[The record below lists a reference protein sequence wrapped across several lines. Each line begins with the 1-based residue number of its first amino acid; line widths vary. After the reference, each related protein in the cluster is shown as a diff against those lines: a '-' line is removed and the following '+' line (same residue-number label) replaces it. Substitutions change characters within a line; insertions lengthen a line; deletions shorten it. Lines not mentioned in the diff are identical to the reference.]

1 MCFEISNVPGKVPS
15 RVNNLSPAH
24 AGARLVRS
32 ALKRIA
38 PPMPRFRH
46 STLLAVLALCL
57 IGVPCAG
64 QSTRVQET
72 VIDAAAPHTPFPHFW
87 EQMFGSGRANLSLR
101 ESYRNDLRDVRKVT
115 EFRYVRFHAIFHD
128 ENGVYDED
136 ATGRPVYNF
145 SYVDQIYDGL
155 LANGVRPFVEISF
168 MPRKLAARPDVHA
181 FWYKQIVAPP
191 KDYAK
196 WDDLIRS
203 FARHLVERYG
213 IDEVAQW
220 YFEVWNEPNID
231 FWTGD
236 PKQQTYFE
244 LYDHTARALKSVDT
258 RLRVGGPSTAAAAWV
273 DAFIAHLAQENVP
286 ADFIS
291 SHGYA
296 DDTVENLFHT
306 GESIPMDQRVCRA
319 IGKVRGQI
327 AASARPTLPL
337 FWTEWNVPSFGPLN
351 ARDTVYVGPALADDI
366 RQCDGLVQMMSFWT
380 FDDVFEETGVV
391 QEPFHGGFGLIA
403 AGGIKKPS
411 YDAFA
416 LLHLL
421 GHERIANAA
430 SNILVTRRE
439 DGTLVLAAWNLVD
452 PDQTGTG
459 RSLQLRFEGVSP
471 RSQVT
476 IRRADSEHGNTL
488 AAYAAMGEPR
498 YPTRAQIDELNRAAD
513 PGPPEVT
520 RLADGR
526 LPLELPVNGLAILEV
541 ASSR

>member
-1 MCFEISNVPGKVPS
+1 
-15 RVNNLSPAH
+15 
-24 AGARLVRS
+24 
-32 ALKRIA
+32 
-38 PPMPRFRH
+38 
-46 STLLAVLALCL
+46 VLALSFAA
-57 IGVPCAG
+57 IPCAA
-64 QSTRVQET
+64 QSSNTQEI
-72 VIDAAAPHTPFPHFW
+72 VVDAAAPRTPFPHFW
-87 EQMFGSGRANLSLR
+87 EQMFGSGRANLTLR
-101 ESYRNDLRDVRKVT
+101 ESYRNDLRDVKKVT
-115 EFRYVRFHAIFHD
+115 EFRYVRFHAVFHD

-136 ATGRPVYNF
+136 ASSHPVYNF

-155 LANGVRPFVEISF
+155 LQNGVRPFVEISF
-168 MPRKLAARPDVHA
+168 MPKKLAARQDVHA

-203 FARHLVERYG
+203 FARHLIERYG
-213 IDEVAQW
+213 IGEVSQW

-236 PKQQTYFE
+236 PKQPTYFE
-244 LYDHTARALKSVDT
+244 LYDHTARALKSVDA
-258 RLRVGGPSTAAAAWV
+258 RLRVGGPSTAAADWI
-273 DAFIAHLAQENVP
+273 DAFIQHLASENVP

-291 SHGYA
+291 THGYA

-306 GESIPMDQRVCRA
+306 HEDIPMDQRVCRA
-319 IGKVRGQI
+319 IAKVHGQI

-337 FWTEWNVPSFGPLN
+337 MWTEWNVPSFGPLQ

-416 LLHLL
+416 LLHRL

-430 SNILVTRRE
+430 PDILATRRA
-439 DGTLVLAAWNLVD
+439 DGTLVVAAWNLVD
-452 PDQTGTG
+452 PDQPGAPI
-459 RSLQLRFEGVSP
+459 SLLLRFKGVPP
-471 RSQVT
+471 RSEVEV
-476 IRRADSEHGNTL
+476 RRADAEHGNTL
-488 AAYAAMGEPR
+488 AAYGAMGKPR
-498 YPTRAQIDELNRAAD
+498 YPTRAQIDELNSAAD
-513 PGPPEVT
+513 AGPPEVT

-526 LPLELPVNGLAILEV
+526 LTLQLPVNGLAILEV
-541 ASSR
+541 APSR